1 MHVAICDDDLIFI
14 KDLKEK
20 IIAYS
25 IRHNKEI
32 FISEF
37 TTLDDAAFPHDNFDV
52 IFLDIRFQGQNLG
65 IEWAKQLRMAGDN
78 TLIVICSSLHNQI
91 IHGYEAEPIRFLL
104 KPVSASDL
112 SSVLDACYL
121 KLNFQGKKIII
132 RSNFNDV
139 FIQISKI
146 FYIESISRQRNIVL
160 STGQAVPTYEP
171 LQKLYAKLNS
181 DRFQFTHKCYVVQLS
196 KVDRIEQNFV
206 FLTNGKQI
214 PLARNLSAGFKKSM
228 IRFME
233 GRA

>member
-1 MHVAICDDDLIFI
+1 MNV
-14 KDLKEK
+14 
-20 IIAYS
+20 II
-25 IRHNKEI
+25 
-32 FISEF
+32 
-37 TTLDDAAFPHDNFDV
+37 LM
-52 IFLDIRFQGQNLG
+52 G
-65 IEWAKQLRMAGDN
+65 
-78 TLIVICSSLHNQI
+78 
-91 IHGYEAEPIRFLL
+91 
-104 KPVSASDL
+104 
-112 SSVLDACYL
+112 
-121 KLNFQGKKIII
+121 
-132 RSNFNDV
+132 FNDV

>member
-1 MHVAICDDDLIFI
+1 M
-14 KDLKEK
+14 
-20 IIAYS
+20 
-25 IRHNKEI
+25 
-32 FISEF
+32 
-37 TTLDDAAFPHDNFDV
+37 
-52 IFLDIRFQGQNLG
+52 
-65 IEWAKQLRMAGDN
+65 
-78 TLIVICSSLHNQI
+78 
-91 IHGYEAEPIRFLL
+91 
-104 KPVSASDL
+104 
-112 SSVLDACYL
+112 
-121 KLNFQGKKIII
+121 NFQGKKIII
-132 RSNFNDV
+132 KSNFNDV
-139 FIQISKI
+139 FIQITKI

>member
-1 MHVAICDDDLIFI
+1 MDMKL
-14 KDLKEK
+14 
-20 IIAYS
+20 
-25 IRHNKEI
+25 
-32 FISEF
+32 
-37 TTLDDAAFPHDNFDV
+37 
-52 IFLDIRFQGQNLG
+52 NLF
-65 IEWAKQLRMAGDN
+65 
-78 TLIVICSSLHNQI
+78 V
-91 IHGYEAEPIRFLL
+91 FLL

-132 RSNFNDV
+132 KSNFNDV